1 MLPLHHGTIGRNVD
15 GLLPPSTAPAFPNR
29 RWGARGRVLR
39 VASRLHHAF
48 LSRALTGANRRGGVI
63 VTLMGIEPTSYPE

>member
-1 MLPLHHGTIGRNVD
+1 MD
-15 GLLPPSTAPAFPNR
+15 GLLPPSTAPVSLEPPSQVL
-29 RWGARGRVLR
+29 GGRVLR

-48 LSRALTGANRRGGVI
+48 LSRALTGASRRGGVI